1 MVKDLKGKL
10 VLLTG
15 ASSGL
20 GPYIAR
26 RLDREGCRFVLSARR
41 QDELERVA
49 VELREA
55 RVVSADLSQPG
66 EAERLVAEAGPV
78 DVLVANAGVPASGR
92 LTDFEIDQI
101 DRALD
106 VNVRAPR
113 SSVYNATKFGLRG
126 FGHALAAELRRTG
139 VGVSVVS
146 PTFVDEAGM
155 FAESG
160 ARVPVRLTK
169 PTQVADAV
177 ARAILRRKVE
187 IVVAPFEQR
196 LFGRLVTAV
205 PEMIQ
210 AAAGAAA
217 LPENAI
223 RAQEGKR

>member
-1 MVKDLKGKL
+1 M
-10 VLLTG
+10 
-15 ASSGL
+15 
-20 GPYIAR
+20 
-26 RLDREGCRFVLSARR
+26 
-41 QDELERVA
+41 
-49 VELREA
+49 
-55 RVVSADLSQPG
+55 
-66 EAERLVAEAGPV
+66 
-78 DVLVANAGVPASGR
+78 
-92 LTDFEIDQI
+92 
-101 DRALD
+101 
-106 VNVRAPR
+106 
-113 SSVYNATKFGLRG
+113 
-126 FGHALAAELRRTG
+126 
-139 VGVSVVS
+139 GVSVVS